1 MTDEILAIF
10 EEQNPDG
17 TYVYTDEEVR
27 NFIPTLFVLSGKSME
42 DDDLSPSLKNAMLEF
57 LERMNLPTNASP
69 QDIATAISI
78 SLVVKPLNPT
88 LLDKLRQTIA
98 A

>member
-1 MTDEILAIF
+1 MTDQILAIF
-10 EEQNPDG
+10 EEQNDDG
-17 TYVYTDEEVR
+17 TYVYSDEEVR

-42 DDDLSPSLKNAMLEF
+42 DQDLSPSLKNAMVEF
-57 LERMNLPTNASP
+57 LERMNVPTTASP
-69 QDIATAISI
+69 QEIAQAISV

-88 LLDKLRQTIA
+88 LLNKLRESIA